1 MPEQPA
7 YHQERLS
14 TDGPDTSNASP
25 LQTGDL
31 MQLVEIMDLQIT
43 LERFDRGEPR
53 EGHEPVALIT
63 DQGGIETHY
72 YAPARPFACLPKG
85 TAAATVPGAVF
96 VGGMGGGFDSPVR
109 GRLYP
114 DLCRELSA
122 AGVACLRVRYR
133 QPGDFEQCVLDVLA
147 AMAFL
152 DEQDVGPVA
161 LIGHSFG
168 GAVVIHAGLLSPA
181 VFSCVALSPMPYG
194 AEEAEY
200 LGPRCSIL
208 LAHGTADEVLP
219 AEISR
224 RVYEIASE
232 PKRLLLKEGARHGL
246 DEWADELPGILREW
260 ILAESHRGCAAWSS

>member
-14 TDGPDTSNASP
+14 TDGPDPSNAIP
-25 LQTGDL
+25 FQVGNL
-31 MQLVEIMDLQIT
+31 MQLVEIMDLQIM
-43 LERFDRGEPR
+43 LKRFDRCEPR
-53 EGHEPVALIT
+53 EGYEPVALIT
-63 DQGGIETHY
+63 DQGDIETHY
-72 YAPARPFACLPKG
+72 YAPAGPFAGPPKG
-85 TAAATVPGAVF
+85 AAAETVPGAVF
-96 VGGMGGGFDSPVR
+96 VGGMGGGFDTPVR

-133 QPGDFEQCVLDVLA
+133 HSGEFEECVLDVLA

-152 DEQDVGPVA
+152 DEQDVGPVV

-181 VFSCVALSPMPYG
+181 VFSCVSLSTMPYG

-208 LAHGTADEVLP
+208 LAHGTSDEVLP

-232 PKRLLLKEGARHGL
+232 PKKLLLKEGARHGL
-246 DEWADELPGILREW
+246 DEWAGELPGILRKW
-260 ILAESHRGCAAWSS
+260 ILNELHRGCAMWSP